1 MYCIN
6 CGNYSTRVIDSRISD
21 DGKSIR
27 RRRECENCNNRFTT
41 FEKMEIIDLIVEKS
55 WNRKQRYSRDK
66 LEDSILLATNK
77 RNLSVHI
84 INDIIRQL
92 EFKWSN
98 RNEITAKQIWKDVLD
113 ALYVLDD
120 VSYIRY
126 ASVHLNFDSA
136 KDFIEFINKKNK
148 KIV

>member
-6 CGNYSTRVIDSRISD
+6 CGNDSTKVIDSRTSD
-21 DGKSIR
+21 DWKSIR

-41 FEKMEIIDLIVEKS
+41 FEKMEIINLIVEKT
-55 WNRKQRYSRDK
+55 WNRKQRYSRNK
-66 LEDSILLATNK
+66 LEDSILIATNK

-84 INDIIRQL
+84 INDMIRQL

-98 RNEITAKQIWKDVLD
+98 KTEITSKQIWSDVLE

-136 KDFIEFINKKNK
+136 KDFIEFINKKDK
-148 KIV
+148 DIA